1 MARTVEA
8 SSLVKIAFITPGT
21 GNYYCGVC
29 MRDNSLARS
38 LIDAGHEVTVLPTYL
53 PHFLDEEA
61 VAEDQP
67 IFFGGINVYLQHK
80 FSLFRHTPAW
90 FDWILDCKWLL
101 RKAAARSGMTSSKDL
116 GEITI
121 STFRGEDG
129 PLAKEVRKVVDWFN
143 QHEKPDVVF
152 LSTILLAGLGR
163 VVKRELDVPVHGFL
177 QGEDVFLDSL
187 LPEYRDQAWEL
198 LSADVAGLDA
208 CIAPSQY
215 FAEHMGKRL
224 NVPADKLRLHP
235 NGITLDG
242 YSTADEPPV
251 KPALGFLARLC
262 PLKGLDLLV
271 DAYLEIMKRGNHPEL
286 ELRIA
291 GGMTDDDAPYVEE
304 QKEKIRAAGL
314 DGQTTFL
321 PNVDRDGKLA
331 FLRDLTLFSVPS
343 RYPEAFGLYVVE
355 ALAAGV
361 PVVLPH
367 AGAFPEIIEAT
378 DGGLLY
384 QSGKIS
390 ALPDALEN
398 LLSRPEEAHAMG
410 LRGHEAVTERFSN
423 KTLAVELVDLVKSL
437 HPTIS

>member
-1 MARTVEA
+1 M
-8 SSLVKIAFITPGT
+8 KIAFITPGT

-29 MRDNSLARS
+29 MRDNSLARN
-38 LIDAGHEVTVLPTYL
+38 LIDAGHEVTMLPTYL
-53 PHFLDEEA
+53 PHFLDEEP
-61 VAEDQP
+61 VSDDQP

-80 FSLFRHTPAW
+80 FSLFRHTPE
-90 FDWILDCKWLL
+90 WIDRAFNAKWLL

-116 GEITI
+116 GEITL
-121 STFRGEDG
+121 STFKGENG
-129 PLAKEVRKVVDWFN
+129 PLVKEVQKVVDWFRE
-143 QHEKPDVVF
+143 HEKPDVVF
-152 LSTILLAGLGR
+152 LSTILLAALGR
-163 VVKRELDVPVHGFL
+163 VVKRELNVPVYGFL
-177 QGEDVFLDSL
+177 QGEDSFLDTL
-187 LPEYRDQAWEL
+187 LDEYRTEAMDL
-198 LSADVAGLDA
+198 LSADVARLDG
-208 CIAPSQY
+208 CIAPSRY
-215 FAEHMGKRL
+215 FGSEMAKRFNL
-224 NVPADKLRLHP
+224 PEEKIHFLS

-242 YSTADEPPV
+242 YSLPDASPV
-251 KPALGFLARLC
+251 KPSIGFLARLC

-367 AGAFPEIIEAT
+367 SGAFPEIIEAT
-378 DGGLLY
+378 EGGLLY
-384 QSGKIS
+384 QPEKTS

-398 LLSRPEEAHAMG
+398 LLARPEEAHAMG
-410 LRGHEAVTERFSN
+410 LRGHEAVVERFSN

-437 HPTIS
+437 HPNIT

>member
-1 MARTVEA
+1 M
-8 SSLVKIAFITPGT
+8 KIAFITPGT

-29 MRDNSLARS
+29 MRDNSLARN
-38 LIDAGHEVTVLPTYL
+38 LIDAGHEVTMLPTYL
-53 PHFLDEEA
+53 PHFLDEEP
-61 VAEDQP
+61 VSDDQP

-80 FSLFRHTPAW
+80 FSLFRHTPE
-90 FDWILDCKWLL
+90 WIDRAFNAKWLL

-116 GEITI
+116 GEITL
-121 STFRGEDG
+121 STFKGENG
-129 PLAKEVRKVVDWFN
+129 PLVKEVQKVVDWFRE
-143 QHEKPDVVF
+143 HEKPDVVF
-152 LSTILLAGLGR
+152 LSTVLLAALGR
-163 VVKRELDVPVHGFL
+163 VVKRELNLPVYGFL
-177 QGEDVFLDSL
+177 QGEDSFLDTL
-187 LPEYRDQAWEL
+187 LDEYRTEAMDL
-198 LSADVAGLDA
+198 LSADVARLDG
-208 CIAPSQY
+208 CIAPSRY
-215 FAEHMGKRL
+215 FGSEMAKRFNL
-224 NVPADKLRLHP
+224 PEEKIHFLS

-242 YSTADEPPV
+242 YSLPDASPV
-251 KPALGFLARLC
+251 KPSIGFLARLC

-367 AGAFPEIIEAT
+367 SGAFPEIIEAT
-378 DGGLLY
+378 EGGLLY
-384 QSGKIS
+384 QPEKTS

-398 LLSRPEEAHAMG
+398 LLARPEEAHAMG
-410 LRGHEAVTERFSN
+410 LRGHEAVVERFSN

-437 HPTIS
+437 HPNIT

>member
-1 MARTVEA
+1 M
-8 SSLVKIAFITPGT
+8 KIAFITPGT

-29 MRDNSLARS
+29 MRDNSLARN
-38 LIDAGHEVTVLPTYL
+38 LIDAGHEVTMLPTYL
-53 PHFLDEEA
+53 PHFLDEEP
-61 VAEDQP
+61 VSDDQP

-80 FSLFRHTPAW
+80 FSLFRHTPE
-90 FDWILDCKWLL
+90 WIDRAFNAKWLL

-116 GEITI
+116 GEITL
-121 STFRGEDG
+121 STFKGENG
-129 PLAKEVRKVVDWFN
+129 PLVKEVQKVVDWFRE
-143 QHEKPDVVF
+143 HEKPDVVF
-152 LSTILLAGLGR
+152 LSTILLSALGF
-163 VVKRELDVPVHGFL
+163 VVKRELNVPVYGFL
-177 QGEDVFLDSL
+177 QGEDSFLDTL
-187 LPEYRDQAWEL
+187 LDEYRTEAMDL
-198 LSADVAGLDA
+198 LSADVARLDG
-208 CIAPSQY
+208 CIAPSRY
-215 FAEHMGKRL
+215 FGSEMAKRFNL
-224 NVPADKLRLHP
+224 PEEKIHFLS

-242 YSTADEPPV
+242 YSLPDASPV
-251 KPALGFLARLC
+251 KPSIGFLARLC

-367 AGAFPEIIEAT
+367 SGAFPEIIEAT
-378 DGGLLY
+378 EGGLLY
-384 QSGKIS
+384 QPEKTS

-398 LLSRPEEAHAMG
+398 LLARPEEAHAMG
-410 LRGHEAVTERFSN
+410 LRGHEAVVERFSN

-437 HPTIS
+437 HPNIT

>member
-1 MARTVEA
+1 
-8 SSLVKIAFITPGT
+8 
-21 GNYYCGVC
+21 
-29 MRDNSLARS
+29 
-38 LIDAGHEVTVLPTYL
+38 
-53 PHFLDEEA
+53 
-61 VAEDQP
+61 
-67 IFFGGINVYLQHK
+67 
-80 FSLFRHTPAW
+80 
-90 FDWILDCKWLL
+90 
-101 RKAAARSGMTSSKDL
+101 
-116 GEITI
+116 
-121 STFRGEDG
+121 
-129 PLAKEVRKVVDWFN
+129 
-143 QHEKPDVVF
+143 
-152 LSTILLAGLGR
+152 
-163 VVKRELDVPVHGFL
+163 VKRELNVPVYGFL
-177 QGEDVFLDSL
+177 QGEDSFLDTL
-187 LPEYRDQAWEL
+187 LDEYRTEAMDL
-198 LSADVAGLDA
+198 LSADVARLDG
-208 CIAPSQY
+208 CIAPSRY
-215 FAEHMGKRL
+215 FGSEMAKRFNL
-224 NVPADKLRLHP
+224 PEEKIHFLS

-242 YSTADEPPV
+242 YSLPDASPV
-251 KPALGFLARLC
+251 KPSIGFLARLC

-331 FLRDLTLFSVPS
+331 FLRDLTLFCVPS

-384 QSGKIS
+384 QSGKTS

-410 LRGHEAVTERFSN
+410 LRGHEAVVERFSN

-437 HPTIS
+437 HPNVT

>member
-1 MARTVEA
+1 
-8 SSLVKIAFITPGT
+8 VKIAFITPGT

-29 MRDNSLARS
+29 MRDNSLARC
-38 LIDAGHEVTVLPTYL
+38 LIDAGHEVTMLPTYL
-53 PHFLDEEA
+53 PHFLDEEPA
-61 VAEDQP
+61 SADQP

-80 FSLFRHTPAW
+80 FSLFRHTPE
-90 FDWILDCKWLL
+90 WIDRAFNAKWLL

-116 GEITI
+116 GEITL
-121 STFRGEDG
+121 STFKGENG
-129 PLAKEVRKVVDWFN
+129 PLVKEVQKVVDWFRE
-143 QHEKPDVVF
+143 HEKPDVVF
-152 LSTILLAGLGR
+152 LSTILLAALGC
-163 VVKRELDVPVHGFL
+163 VVKRELNVPVYGFL
-177 QGEDVFLDSL
+177 QGEDSFLDTL
-187 LPEYRDQAWEL
+187 LDEYRTEAMDL
-198 LSADVAGLDA
+198 LSADVARLDG
-208 CIAPSQY
+208 CIAPSRY
-215 FAEHMGKRL
+215 FGAEMAKRFDL
-224 NVPADKLRLHP
+224 PEENVHFLP

-242 YSTADEPPV
+242 YTLPEAA
-251 KPALGFLARLC
+251 PAKQAIGFLARLC

-291 GGMTDDDAPYVEE
+291 GGMTDDDAPYVDE

-321 PNVDRDGKLA
+321 PNVDREGKLA

-367 AGAFPEIIEAT
+367 SGAFPEIIEAT

-384 QSGKIS
+384 QPEKTS

-398 LLSRPEEAHAMG
+398 LLARPEEAHAMG
-410 LRGHEAVTERFSN
+410 LRGHEAVAEGFSN

>member
-1 MARTVEA
+1 M
-8 SSLVKIAFITPGT
+8 KIAFITPGT

-29 MRDNSLARS
+29 MRDNSLARN
-38 LIDAGHEVTVLPTYL
+38 LIDAGHEVTMLPTYL
-53 PHFLDEEA
+53 PHFLDEEP
-61 VAEDQP
+61 VSDDQP

-80 FSLFRHTPAW
+80 FSLFRHTPE
-90 FDWILDCKWLL
+90 WIDRAFNAKWLL

-116 GEITI
+116 GEITL
-121 STFRGEDG
+121 STFKGENG
-129 PLAKEVRKVVDWFN
+129 PLVKEVQKVVDWFRE
-143 QHEKPDVVF
+143 HEKPDVVF
-152 LSTILLAGLGR
+152 LSTVLLAALGR
-163 VVKRELDVPVHGFL
+163 VVKRELNLPVYGFL
-177 QGEDVFLDSL
+177 QGEDSFLDTL
-187 LPEYRDQAWEL
+187 LDEYRTEAMDL
-198 LSADVAGLDA
+198 LSADVARLDG
-208 CIAPSQY
+208 CIAPSRY
-215 FAEHMGKRL
+215 FGSEMAKRFNL
-224 NVPADKLRLHP
+224 PEEKIHFLS

-242 YSTADEPPV
+242 YSLPDASPV
-251 KPALGFLARLC
+251 KPSIGFLARLC

-367 AGAFPEIIEAT
+367 SGAFPEIIEAT
-378 DGGLLY
+378 EGGLLY
-384 QSGKIS
+384 QPEKTS

-398 LLSRPEEAHAMG
+398 LLARPEEAHAMG
-410 LRGHEAVTERFSN
+410 LRGHEAVVERFSN
-423 KTLAVELVDLVKSL
+423 KTLAVDLVDLVKSL
-437 HPTIS
+437 HPNIS